1 MQSSFQL
8 VAILLEFHLCFLWVK
23 HSEQEFSGFPAGWG
37 WGGGCQELQGDSLT
51 LQRAFRRSHILA
63 ECQRSSKLRSSFFLK
78 KNTHRVG
85 HDWATEPPPQE
96 GLLKN
101 TLLNINKTHITE
113 NAYKTEVWHSE
124 LSSGNSLWPILRSKI
139 GLCQLPSSPFMGW
152 GPAAYHSSFLSSE
165 ITTILRWRATISCS
179 SFWFYHPSVHP
190 ETLSFDLIHSLK
202 SDIYFQ
208 SLLIYH
214 LSSMPFFNSL

>member
-37 WGGGCQELQGDSLT
+37 WGGGVKSYKEIPWLYKEHSDGHTFWQNAKGAQNSEV
-51 LQRAFRRSHILA
+51 AF
-63 ECQRSSKLRSSFFLK
+63 FK
-78 KNTHRVG
+78 KKTHRVG
-85 HDWATEPPPQE
+85 HDWATEPPPQK

-101 TLLNINKTHITE
+101 TLLNVNKTHITE